1 MRTFEIALLAALAST
16 GLPAASV
23 SYTEKDS
30 LTGESQVVTNVDL
43 TGLATEEGVES
54 RIAALSAGT
63 YTKAEVDRAMDE
75 RAYRYRHTETNNA
88 WIVEGA
94 DLVLEPTEGYP
105 AQRWSCSIGTNMLV
119 LAYSGRLMGK
129 WNGWQYADTRDGS
142 HFVIAYDEFEPDAY
156 AKTSRLEFGTN
167 GQVVVALRRISYVQS
182 SDKEVVYSDDMAQ
195 LSNAVDVAMMEVR
208 SAIGK
213 KADAVKACGVDEV
226 LREFNG
232 GSAVLRR
239 ETDGPSSNS
248 WASVD
253 GAPVRV
259 FLQDGAGWED
269 ELRWTLVATNG
280 TFYGTGAISA
290 GGDKAVVFDVDGAS
304 RFFELL
310 AVTNYT
316 EAAYL
321 SDIPSTNGFLRVE
334 TDPVWNAE
342 KGDYAT
348 KADLSAGRIKV
359 NSAEYAD
366 SAHDAYNAEYAVL
379 AEGLRDGPTEIYAD
393 AIFARLDA
401 ATETNA
407 QQTAALERKLDLAG
421 GTMTGPLVVESIES
435 NVHVG
440 QTDSGA
446 ELTIG
451 HLRHAPQ
458 LVKINCYGA
467 IHIIDS
473 ETGNS
478 RFIVQIPYKSGTL
491 ALTSDIPDVSAAI
504 GTKFAGQTFD
514 LSTEDAM
521 FESLTN
527 IIIQLGGA
535 YIE

>member
-1 MRTFEIALLAALAST
+1 MRTFEIALLAALASA

-54 RIAALSAGT
+54 QIAALSAGT
-63 YTKAEVDRAMDE
+63 YTKAEVDKAIDE

-119 LAYSGRLMGK
+119 LAYSGRIMGK

-182 SDKEVVYSDDMAQ
+182 SDKEVVYSDDMTQ
-195 LSNAVDVAMMEVR
+195 LSNAVDGAMMEVR

-232 GSAVLRR
+232 GSAVLHR

-259 FLQDGAGWED
+259 ILQDGAGWED
-269 ELRWTLVATNG
+269 ELRWTLIATNG
-280 TFYGTGAISA
+280 IYYGTGTISA
-290 GGDKAVVFDVDGAS
+290 GGDKAVVFDADGVD

-334 TDPVWNAE
+334 TDPTVPTWA
-342 KGDYAT
+342 
-348 KADLSAGRIKV
+348 KAAQKPNYTAGEV
-359 NSAEYAD
+359 G
-366 SAHDAYNAEYAVL
+366 AVS
-379 AEGLRDGPTEIYAD
+379 TS
-393 AIFARLDA
+393 
-401 ATETNA
+401 
-407 QQTAALERKLDLAG
+407 G
-421 GTMTGPLVVESIES
+421 GTITGQLRIDQNLDVLPPLK
-435 NVHVG
+435 
-440 QTDSGA
+440 
-446 ELTIG
+446 
-451 HLRHAPQ
+451 
-458 LVKINCYGA
+458 VK
-467 IHIIDS
+467 
-473 ETGNS
+473 ETGLLVRLIEPYNLAVS
-478 RFIVQIPYKSGTL
+478 AVYRPREIVLLDENDNMVATLSLPTASGTL

-527 IIIQLGGA
+527 IIIQLGGD